1 MKVLLVEDSPEI
13 RNGISLTFRLRWPEV
28 ILFSTDQGA
37 KGIEMVETE
46 SPDIVLLDIN
56 LPDMTG
62 FDVLE
67 QIRLFSDIP
76 VIFLTVRGGEL
87 DEVRGLETGAD
98 DYIVKPFRPASLL
111 TRVEAVLRRSGTRQ
125 LGGKGLPPLSS
136 RNVTISSGNITVN
149 FWSEEVFV
157 GDERVYLTPLEH
169 NVLFL
174 LARNKGKIVTHETIR
189 RQVWGNGARYVDDS
203 TIRKYIRK
211 LRAKL
216 GDVSACPQII
226 LNERGRGYRFSNAQ

>member
-1 MKVLLVEDSPEI
+1 MKVLLVEDSQEI
-13 RNGISLTFRLRWPEV
+13 RNGISLTFKLRWPEAV
-28 ILFSTDQGA
+28 FSSTDEGA
-37 KGIEMVETE
+37 RGIEMVETE

-67 QIRLFSDIP
+67 QIRLFSEVP

-87 DEVRGLETGAD
+87 DEVRGLEAGAD

-111 TRVEAVLRRSGTRQ
+111 TRVEAVLRRCGTRHIW
-125 LGGKGLPPLSS
+125 GNGLPSLPG
-136 RNVTISSGNITVN
+136 RNTITANGNITIN
-149 FWSEEVFV
+149 LFSEEVFV
-157 GDERVYLTPLEH
+157 GDERVYLTPIEH
-169 NVLFL
+169 NVFFL
-174 LARNKGKIVTHETIR
+174 LVRNQGKIITHETIK
-189 RQVWGNGARYVDDS
+189 RQVWGNEAGYIDGS

-216 GDVSACPQII
+216 GDVSVSPQII
-226 LNERGRGYRFSNAQ
+226 LNERGRGYRFNSV